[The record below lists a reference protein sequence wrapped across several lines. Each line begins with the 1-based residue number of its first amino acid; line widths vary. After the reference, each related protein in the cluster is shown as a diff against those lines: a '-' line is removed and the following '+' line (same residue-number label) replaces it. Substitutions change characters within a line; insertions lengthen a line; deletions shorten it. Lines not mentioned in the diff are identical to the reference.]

1 MLAGWGRFAGLWV
14 GAGVF
19 LGLLLRLL
27 SRLDEGHLLER
38 VWGARSL
45 PSSTSGRLAMFD
57 DDVDEP
63 SDSGRE
69 PLGGLDWVEVLVN
82 HLLSRRPLETVDG
95 LSLE

>member
-38 VWGARSL
+38 VWAGEE
-45 PSSTSGRLAMFD
+45 STELNLWPAGY
-57 DDVDEP
+57 V
-63 SDSGRE
+63 
-69 PLGGLDWVEVLVN
+69 
-82 HLLSRRPLETVDG
+82 
-95 LSLE
+95 